1 MQRNIIITA
10 VLIQF
15 YVYCIWH
22 SARIW
27 VVSFIHS
34 IINIK
39 YMPQSKK
46 RPHHH
51 LDNPPP
57 HKASAKTNHRIIY
70 VAVIFFALLG
80 TGIGYFAAGVN
91 TGLIFGGI
99 AGGIAGYFFG
109 YQIDKS
115 ITKNN
120 SGK

>member
-1 MQRNIIITA
+1 MYIVSGTQPKYGLCRLFIQL
-10 VLIQF
+10 LI
-15 YVYCIWH
+15 
-22 SARIW
+22 
-27 VVSFIHS
+27 
-34 IINIK
+34 IK

-57 HKASAKTNHRIIY
+57 HKASAKTNHMIIY
-70 VAVIFFALLG
+70 VAVIFFAILG
-80 TGIGYFAAGVN
+80 TGIAYFATEAG
-91 TGLIFGGI
+91 TTELIIGGI

-120 SGK
+120 SGKY